1 MTHPFQL
8 EAPPAHYV
16 ATEAAD
22 GTWFFTTPHGTTSGL
37 FSRHQA
43 EHLADVTR
51 AQDNAHL
58 AAQLE
63 TANLELAEA

>member
-8 EAPPAHYV
+8 EAPPADYT
-16 ATEAAD
+16 AQQDTD

-51 AQDNAHL
+51 EQDNAKL
-58 AAQLE
+58 AAVLDAADLQPV
-63 TANLELAEA
+63 EA